1 MSNEPPTTKRPP
13 PCSSCATCATGSKR
27 TRDAEVPFYFVQG
40 TEYHEGR
47 GAEEL
52 ESIAARVKGANIQ
65 SNFTGRQ
72 CKELL
77 DLVVDG
83 IVVNF
88 AHHLGGGSGFTR
100 SAALDGEAI
109 WNQITSSKGES
120 VAADLIVRSHVHFFL
135 HVEHS
140 NRHTLVCPCWQLQT
154 RFARHRSAYRL
165 MPNIGAIVLH
175 ISPEAKK
182 RGLEPMSAPGLHTLA
197 IRLASM
203 AVFPSIPGSRSC
215 ANCS

>member
-120 VAADLIVRSHVHFFL
+120 VAADLIVRSHVHFFC
-135 HVEHS
+135 
-140 NRHTLVCPCWQLQT
+140 TL
-154 RFARHRSAYRL
+154 
-165 MPNIGAIVLH
+165 NKAI
-175 ISPEAKK
+175 
-182 RGLEPMSAPGLHTLA
+182 A
-197 IRLASM
+197 IRWFAPVGNCKRVLLVIA
-203 AVFPSIPGSRSC
+203 APIGSCLISALSFCISAQKPRN
-215 ANCS
+215 AA